1 MPPKHGK
8 SVTMITP
15 KPTSEGLTSLI
26 RYPIIFFVMSEK
38 FTIFYRP
45 AQHEGQDNVNGN
57 TYQYKIKLDIPFSNM
72 TNGEQFAG
80 IGGECVETG
89 EYKRF
94 RMDRITSMIKEVTV

>member
-8 SVTMITP
+8 NVTMITP
-15 KPTSEGLTSLI
+15 KPTSEGLTSNQI
-26 RYPIIFFVMSEK
+26 SYNNFVMSEK